1 MNINWLNELKSFY
14 NFKCIEFIIKGE
26 LKDNKNFLIRIS
38 DLLNTT
44 NPSKLHEDFK
54 LINKFNNIIIN
65 PNKIKKK
72 YVDKEEIFSPKK
84 VEYDIININKNIA
97 SS

>member
-14 NFKCIEFIIKGE
+14 NYKCIEFIIKKE

-44 NPSKLHEDFK
+44 NPSKF
-54 LINKFNNIIIN
+54 
-65 PNKIKKK
+65 
-72 YVDKEEIFSPKK
+72 
-84 VEYDIININKNIA
+84 A
-97 SS
+97 